1 MSSGEDKMNCWVSGG
16 YSHKLMLCQYYINV
30 GTSLLQKL
38 KQSITPYTL
47 NELSKMPYYERGGAY
62 GDPVIATISSSGHLP
77 EKAPAETNL

>member
-1 MSSGEDKMNCWVSGG
+1 MNCWVSGG
-16 YSHKLMLCQYYINV
+16 YSHKLMLCNYIIV

-47 NELSKMPYYERGGAY
+47 NELSKMPYHEKGEAY

-77 EKAPAETNL
+77 EKAPVETTL